1 MSIKNKTTVQ
11 KGKKKDERKSGGVRS
26 IPNLALSRWEFHN
39 SQNPMRLLLK
49 NSHQHLPKLA
59 KKRSANLVKHLYFKH
74 LQHLL
79 KPDLKTIIRYIVK
92 E

>member
-11 KGKKKDERKSGGVRS
+11 KGKKKDKRKAGGARS
-26 IPNLALSRWEFHN
+26 IPNLALAWWEFHS

-59 KKRSANLVKHLYFKH
+59 KKHSANLVKLLYFKH

-79 KPDLKTIIRYIVK
+79 KPYPKTLIRYIVK